1 MERSRDKVAGQRQLR
16 VGEELR
22 HALARVFAR
31 GGIRDPA
38 LAGVNLTVTEV
49 RVSPDLKSATAF
61 VVPFGSLDPGDAEL
75 ARTVEALNRAAGFL
89 RGVLAGEVELR
100 HAPRLEFQADRTFDQ
115 ADHVGEILNRP
126 RVRRDL
132 GPAAGSRADGGG
144 HGEEA

>member
-1 MERSRDKVAGQRQLR
+1 MGISRNKIASQRQLR

-31 GGIRDPA
+31 GDIRDPA

-49 RVSPDLKSATAF
+49 RVSPDLKNATAF
-61 VVPFGSLDPGDAEL
+61 VVPLGSVESGSAEL
-75 ARTVEALNRAAGFL
+75 EQTVAALNRAAGFL

-100 HAPRLEFQADRTFDQ
+100 HAPRIAFQTDETFDQ
-115 ADHVGEILNRP
+115 VDRVGEILSRP

-132 GPAAGSRADGGG
+132 GPGSGSRADGSGY
-144 HGEEA
+144 GEKA

>member
-1 MERSRDKVAGQRQLR
+1 MGRSRDKVPSQRQLR

-61 VVPFGSLDPGDAEL
+61 VVPFGAAEPGGAEL
-75 ARTVEALNRAAGFL
+75 GRTVEALNRAAGFF
-89 RGVLAGEVELR
+89 RSVLAGEVELR
-100 HAPRLEFQADRTFDQ
+100 YAPRIAFQADTTFEQ
-115 ADHVGEILNRP
+115 ADRVGEILSRP

-132 GPAAGSRADGGG
+132 GTAAGSQADGGD
-144 HGEEA
+144 HGEKA